1 MVDYSALNPRT
12 RANLDKAMK
21 DNDSV
26 LIRSIIL
33 TAGEINLKNAEAAFR
48 YACRN
53 DDLFGVIEKHNQDMF
68 ELKEKKLWDKAYFTR
83 HVQNMMRNFSEQA
96 FKHYLEVGQFLFPER
111 MQESTESEANQATA
125 HVPLPSGEHIVRK
138 DGVTW
143 IFKVGIPL
151 AVGIIVL
158 GLIIYFA

>member
-1 MVDYSALNPRT
+1 M
-12 RANLDKAMK
+12 
-21 DNDSV
+21 
-26 LIRSIIL
+26 
-33 TAGEINLKNAEAAFR
+33 
-48 YACRN
+48 
-53 DDLFGVIEKHNQDMF
+53 GVIEKHKPDMF
-68 ELKEKKLWDKAYFTR
+68 EPKEKKLWNKAYFTR

-111 MQESTESEANQATA
+111 MQGSVEPETNQATP

-143 IFKVGIPL
+143 IFKVGIAI
-151 AVGIIVL
+151 AVGIILL